1 MQQNNGLDKNQLI
14 SFGIFSM
21 ILIGFMFYFQN
32 RNAQAEQEKLAL
44 EAKKTEQTAKSKL
57 EGKVRINLIENTT
70 KKVFY
75 EEVVEKMREDI

>member
-1 MQQNNGLDKNQLI
+1 MQQNNGLDKKQLI

-44 EAKKTEQTAKSKL
+44 EAKKQS
-57 EGKVRINLIENTT
+57 
-70 KKVFY
+70 
-75 EEVVEKMREDI
+75 